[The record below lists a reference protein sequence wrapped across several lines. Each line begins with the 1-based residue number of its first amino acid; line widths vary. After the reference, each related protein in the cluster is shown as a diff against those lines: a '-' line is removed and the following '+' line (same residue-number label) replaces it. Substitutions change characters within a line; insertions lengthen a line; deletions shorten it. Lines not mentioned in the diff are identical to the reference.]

1 MNRTLYIESLGCA
14 KNRVDSEIMLAAM
27 VAGSFKPVSGP
38 EEADVIVLNT
48 CGFLTSA
55 VNESLDRFLELA
67 TYKNPEKGQCK
78 CLVLAGCMSER
89 YQENLLSELP
99 EADAVMG
106 TSDYTQILMVVN
118 QALVSQERKAWFSPK
133 TGYSEANLEAPRVQ
147 STLAHYSW
155 VKIAEGCSNMCSF
168 CSIPAL
174 RGGFHSKKINLI
186 EQECKALLGSGVK
199 ELNLIAQDTSSFGLD
214 KGEDLWGLMQRLSS
228 LDGDFWVRLFY
239 SYPNLYPDQ
248 LFDLMNQDKRFV
260 PYLDLPFQHINDRVL
275 KDMNRK
281 ITEKELMALLERAHN
296 KLDRFAFRTTLIV
309 GFPGETEQE
318 YNQLLNFVE
327 SGVVDHLGVFPYSD
341 EDNIRSNRL
350 DGKLDEALIEERCQR
365 IMEAQQEVS
374 LAKNQKQVGQ
384 IQKVLVEGTSK
395 ETDLLLEGR
404 NAFQAVDV
412 DGVVLINEGHA
423 EAGTFAQVEII
434 EAHPYDLV
442 GKILE

>member
-27 VAGSFKPVSGP
+27 VAGSFKPVANP
-38 EEADVIVLNT
+38 EDADVIVLNT

-67 TYKNPEKGQCK
+67 NYKDQANGVCK

-89 YQENLLSELP
+89 YQENLLDELP

-118 QALVSQERKAWFSPK
+118 QALLSKERKAWFSPK
-133 TGYSEANLEAPRVQ
+133 TGYVEANLEAPRIR
-147 STLAHYSW
+147 STLSHYSW

-168 CSIPAL
+168 CSIPSL
-174 RGGFHSKKINLI
+174 RGGFQSKRIDLV
-186 EQECKALLGSGVK
+186 EQECIALLSSGVK
-199 ELNLIAQDTSSFGLD
+199 ELNLIAQDTSSYGLD
-214 KGEDLWGLMQRLSS
+214 RGDNLLGLMRRLSGME
-228 LDGDFWVRLFY
+228 GDFWVRLFY
-239 SYPNLYPDQ
+239 SYPNLYPTE
-248 LFDLMNQDKRFV
+248 LFDLMNQDQRFV

-281 ITEKELMALLERAHN
+281 ITQKELLGLLDVARN
-296 KLDRFAFRTTLIV
+296 KLDRFAFRTTMIV
-309 GFPGETEQE
+309 GFPGETEKE
-318 YNQLLNFVE
+318 FGELMKFVQ
-327 SGVVDHLGVFPYSD
+327 SGAVDHLGVFPYSD

-350 DGKLDEALIEERCQR
+350 EGKLPEGLIGERCDQL
-365 IMEAQQEVS
+365 MEAQQGVS
-374 LAKNQKQVGQ
+374 LAKNQKQIGQ

-395 ETDLLLEGR
+395 ETELLLEGR
-404 NAFQAVDV
+404 NAFQAVEV

-442 GKILE
+442 GKIIE